1 LPPSSYQPWQ
11 QERATPKPHTYR
23 WLVPSLT
30 AAGGLVAG
38 LVIGG
43 AWGGGTT
50 AGPRPEV
57 TVTATPVAAA
67 PQGYHDPA
75 ILERDLKGILAKR
88 LANPSGQYYDAGVTV
103 KSLTCVETSHTAATC
118 LWKLSDGTSGTDEV
132 AISADGSR
140 FITK

>member
-67 PQGYHDPA
+67 PQGYHDA
-75 ILERDLKGILAKR
+75 GTLGSALKGILAKR
-88 LANPSGQYYDAGVTV
+88 LANPSGQYYDPGVTV
-103 KSLTCVETSHTAATC
+103 KSVLCVETSKTAATC
-118 LWKLSDGTSGTDEV
+118 LWKLSGGQAGTDSV
-132 AISADGSR
+132 AISPDGDR